1 MGYVMPLLISSIAGL
16 STVLGSV
23 VIFKKWKREQ
33 INKFITFCLSLSLI
47 IMIGISITE
56 LIPEASLSIL
66 IRYKLVKGIFL
77 AVVIFAIGIFS
88 VYFLNRKIEKSS
100 GSDLDLYRLGILSM
114 LALMLHNL
122 PEGIVTFLSS
132 YQNMELG
139 FKISLAIMLHN
150 IPEGI
155 SIAVPI
161 YYATGSKKKAV
172 FMTFLSGLA
181 EPLGA
186 FLAFVFLRK
195 FITDT
200 MIGFIL
206 VFVAGLMITLAIHEL
221 LPKALKYHENS
232 YILLG
237 FLLGIL
243 LLFINHFVF

>member
-77 AVVIFAIGIFS
+77 AVVVFAIGIFS